1 MDWEGSLRNVAKK
14 CNSNAILEIINSVPD
29 SQWKSDT
36 EKRDSNKTHGT
47 TRALFLKYKNQNYEK
62 TDVTLL
68 QKLKPYLDEI
78 ISQVKEFYGYQ
89 NLQLTRMI
97 VTELPKGSI
106 IPEHVDEGEMLST
119 NHRVHIPLLSDPAV
133 KFMLDHQDH
142 YLEPGNGYEINNQL
156 VHGVRNESNIDR
168 LHMIID
174 LKEWTDEQKT
184 PKWWEVDLEKK

>member
-1 MDWEGSLRNVAKK
+1 MNWEGSLRNVAKK

-29 SQWKSDT
+29 SQWKADT

-156 VHGVRNESNIDR
+156 VHGVRNESNINR

>member
-1 MDWEGSLRNVAKK
+1 M
-14 CNSNAILEIINSVPD
+14 
-29 SQWKSDT
+29 
-36 EKRDSNKTHGT
+36 
-47 TRALFLKYKNQNYEK
+47 
-62 TDVTLL
+62 
-68 QKLKPYLDEI
+68 
-78 ISQVKEFYGYQ
+78 KEFYGYQ